1 MFRVNEQE
9 QKLLRDKTERKR
21 ERGGKGRKRVT
32 EGRQGTRRE
41 RERWEMEKAKS
52 WEIKNEETRVKAVYR
67 KISLEESSSCEGR
80 WIRKRRSTFCVL
92 STNSPLSSPFPP
104 LSTSFSLSLSPCM
117 YTNSPNIFLTCS
129 TMPFQQNPVSHV
141 DWNSSTCPFIHVC
154 ICANGGNPWYY

>member
-52 WEIKNEETRVKAVYR
+52 
-67 KISLEESSSCEGR
+67 
-80 WIRKRRSTFCVL
+80 
-92 STNSPLSSPFPP
+92 
-104 LSTSFSLSLSPCM
+104 
-117 YTNSPNIFLTCS
+117 
-129 TMPFQQNPVSHV
+129 
-141 DWNSSTCPFIHVC
+141 
-154 ICANGGNPWYY
+154 